1 MASHKKK
8 KTVRNERQIEENKL
22 LLGCANVCLYSSMR
36 LCTAK
41 YVYEVY
47 VHTFV
52 SAQYGMTQA
61 CMNEHTCTG
70 LHVWTVV
77 YLTVFRCM

>member
-1 MASHKKK
+1 MSFYC
-8 KTVRNERQIEENKL
+8 E
-22 LLGCANVCLYSSMR
+22 CANVCLYSSMR
-36 LCTAK
+36 LFTAK

-52 SAQYGMTQA
+52 SVQYGMTQA

-70 LHVWTVV
+70 WHV
-77 YLTVFRCM
+77 

>member
-1 MASHKKK
+1 MFILVILKKGCSGFEI
-8 KTVRNERQIEENKL
+8 VFLNVFLPVCMSFYCE
-22 LLGCANVCLYSSMR
+22 CANVFLYSSMR

-52 SAQYGMTQA
+52 SVKYGMTQA

-70 LHVWTVV
+70 WHV
-77 YLTVFRCM
+77 